1 MKLLK
6 LQENLQKLGYSV
18 HTFATKELACEY
30 VSNLC
35 EGKTIGIGGSITI
48 EQMGLYE
55 KLNARN
61 TVYWHLRSAPEDV
74 LQTRQNAVRAQI
86 YLSSVNGI
94 SLNGEIVNIDNTGNR
109 VAAATFG
116 CEQVVF
122 LIGKNKI
129 APSLEEAIFRAQNI
143 AAPKN
148 AKRLGLKTPCAER
161 ADKCYQCNSPQRI
174 CRNLSIF
181 LKKPTG
187 CHYEIVLID
196 EELGY

>member
-30 VSNLC
+30 VSNLY
-35 EGKTIGIGGSITI
+35 ESKTIGIGGSITI

-129 APSLEEAIFRAQNI
+129 APSLEEAISRAQNI

>member
-30 VSNLC
+30 VSNLY

-55 KLNARN
+55 KLNTRN
-61 TVYWHLRSAPEDV
+61 TVYWHLRSTPEDV

-122 LIGKNKI
+122 LISKNKI